1 LAWVQDRHLI
11 VVWRC
16 SNMDPPHVINPL
28 QPNVGP
34 TRGSSS
40 SNHQSKSNPTTC
52 ADAIPGPAPLPF
64 TNTTHPPMTL
74 HTPISTTL
82 PPLPPPPSSSW
93 ANLRANL
100 PQSNSQTSRS
110 TPIVSPP
117 FFLLRPTRP
126 YIFFPSVDKRELQQW
141 LVSFSDKLLH
151 TKSSARPGIRD
162 S

>member
-1 LAWVQDRHLI
+1 M
-11 VVWRC
+11 VWRC

-40 SNHQSKSNPTTC
+40 SNHQSKSNPTC

-64 TNTTHPPMTL
+64 TNTPGTHQL
-74 HTPISTTL
+74 HHTPISTTL
-82 PPLPPPPSSSW
+82 PPLLPPPPPPPSSSW
-93 ANLRANL
+93 ANLRANS

-110 TPIVSPP
+110 TPIVGLP
-117 FFLLRPTRP
+117 FFLLPLTRP